1 MWCLRSKRSGR
12 DPITESLRAL
22 KTLKCEHGR
31 VSVDATEIIQQP
43 GYLEARVAAARL
55 IHAYAT
61 RGQVKAPDQT
71 VRKDNDEEGR
81 KAPPIES
88 VPEKVRRVVEPT
100 HRCLEQQLI
109 SDVLFGYARGL
120 PGAGLDDEGLIRV
133 ATQEFSGRA
142 FRIVRGWMVLDVIA
156 DEGVLGKGSREM
168 QQRTVLL
175 VQHVVFDSE
184 GKQSE
189 WRVSSYGNHVD
200 GCFFET
206 PERIYVLAGRG
217 ARRHVSAPTVEALR
231 AYGDGD

>member
-1 MWCLRSKRSGR
+1 
-12 DPITESLRAL
+12 
-22 KTLKCEHGR
+22 
-31 VSVDATEIIQQP
+31 
-43 GYLEARVAAARL
+43 
-55 IHAYAT
+55 
-61 RGQVKAPDQT
+61 
-71 VRKDNDEEGR
+71 
-81 KAPPIES
+81 
-88 VPEKVRRVVEPT
+88 VEPT

-206 PERIYVLAGRG
+206 LNGFTSWPVEVLAVMLALLRW
-217 ARRHVSAPTVEALR
+217 RRCGLMATGLN
-231 AYGDGD
+231 